1 MTSEGNNS
9 VADFKRRVEQIDTLL
24 DEIAERQ
31 TEIKLIKE
39 GLKNDG
45 YNTKA
50 INKVLRELRMGA
62 EKYAS
67 QLELELEVDTYRR
80 NVGLALTY
88 EEAAKNAESAA
99 SDLPEKVRK
108 KLEAAL

>member
-1 MTSEGNNS
+1 
-9 VADFKRRVEQIDTLL
+9 
-24 DEIAERQ
+24 
-31 TEIKLIKE
+31 
-39 GLKNDG
+39 
-45 YNTKA
+45 
-50 INKVLRELRMGA
+50 MGA

-99 SDLPEKVRK
+99 SDLPEKVRR
-108 KLEAAL
+108 KLEAVL